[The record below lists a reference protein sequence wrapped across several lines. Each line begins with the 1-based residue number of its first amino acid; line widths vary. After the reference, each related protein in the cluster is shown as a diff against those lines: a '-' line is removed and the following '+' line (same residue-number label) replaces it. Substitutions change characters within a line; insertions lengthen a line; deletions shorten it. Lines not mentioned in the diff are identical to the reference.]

1 MCRKQHKKGT
11 FWKGGGAS
19 LTIFIS
25 SLAGCLKIRRV
36 REGIPA
42 GTKRTKNRKTPSA
55 LSLTEFSRVSER
67 KPTVAL

>member
-1 MCRKQHKKGT
+1 MCRKQHKKGI
-11 FWKGGGAS
+11 FWKGEGAS

-36 REGIPA
+36 REGTPA

-67 KPTVAL
+67 KPMAAF